1 LQYIDYAVHERLID
15 TTSSQEFWN
24 SQLAGYNLQ
33 RPLELPLDRHRSSTD
48 QRSGI
53 ASLARI
59 SFNNK
64 ISTAFINY
72 ASSHQVTPFQLGLA
86 TFYVFLSK
94 LTHGETDLC
103 ITSINANR
111 YRSELQ
117 EMIGMF
123 VATLPYRIQL
133 DSQWSF
139 DQLVEHVRIKCLSI
153 LEHSHYS
160 LQHILADVQLNQS
173 NVSFLDTVFD
183 FITVSSEVGSF
194 SLDGAILEQMSI
206 EQSSEVAKFDFSMAF
221 AYNPTSDDNQL
232 SCSFVCSCD
241 IFDKTTVA
249 LISQRFEYFFDQI
262 FGTSSDMNLRNDSM
276 ISINKL
282 SVILR
287 EEAEEMEGI
296 VFCRL
301 ENTANEGM

>member
-1 LQYIDYAVHERLID
+1 
-15 TTSSQEFWN
+15 
-24 SQLAGYNLQ
+24 
-33 RPLELPLDRHRSSTD
+33 
-48 QRSGI
+48 
-53 ASLARI
+53 
-59 SFNNK
+59 
-64 ISTAFINY
+64 
-72 ASSHQVTPFQLGLA
+72 
-86 TFYVFLSK
+86 
-94 LTHGETDLC
+94 
-103 ITSINANR
+103 
-111 YRSELQ
+111 
-117 EMIGMF
+117 MIGMF

-139 DQLVEHVRIKCLSI
+139 DQLVEHVRVKCLSI

-173 NVSFLDTVFD
+173 NVSFLETVFD
-183 FITVSSEVGSF
+183 FITVSSDVNSF

-232 SCSFVCSCD
+232 SCSLVCSRD

-249 LISQRFEYFFDQI
+249 LIGQRFEYLFDQI
-262 FGTSSDMNLRNDSM
+262 FGTNSDMNLTDDCM

-296 VFCRL
+296 VFRRL